1 MKALFISLISIFL
14 FSCKQDPGVQN
25 DSLSKYIP
33 DASSYIVR
41 TSNFDL
47 LKTQLKN
54 NSSFKSFIEK
64 ASFKNSKSLFEDL
77 NKISSKGPA
86 IVCLREIGKNS
97 IDFIFISSL
106 DQSGVSNLVLKSS
119 KSYDNNIIKTYS
131 LPAGA
136 EAESLLHATE
146 INSTLLISSSLLM
159 IENALRLQDQN
170 KLPKDLAALFK
181 TSKEDAIFARLDQ
194 HAWLAKNGFIS
205 FPTYHF
211 GAWSALHYN
220 IEPEQLSLNG
230 FNTYSDSLP
239 AILNLFKDSQAAVL
253 KSPGFVPQNTQQ
265 TKIYALSNYEDF
277 RLQQSKLLDKS
288 TETDTLFKHIEELA
302 LSKSNNRFTGFFHFT
317 ETSNI
322 QSYLTKNDPNP
333 SEFRAAVVYDLQAS
347 KLLKESFRPLTDSL
361 QINYAS
367 LLGQTLIVAQN
378 PADIQTAI
386 SSIETG
392 ATLSKDPYYSKSQ
405 SELATQSS
413 ILFYE
418 SFLGNTPKNNITDY
432 FIPNT
437 LKKNEA
443 YTKSSQWVVGDGFF
457 HQHTNLSK
465 HTVKEEKFS
474 LRPLFNLEL
483 DAPIGQTIQW
493 VKNHLNQ
500 EYDILLQDKNHYLY
514 LINNKGKVLWRK
526 QLESAIQGEVH
537 QVDIYKNG
545 RLQLAFTTEN
555 QWLILDRNGK
565 EVLPFNKRFKGIKL
579 GPLAVFDYDNHKEYR
594 FVFSQGKNINMYDR
608 NGKIV
613 KGFRFKKA
621 DSDIVGVP
629 KHFKIKSKDYLV
641 FKTLSGDLLIKNR
654 VGNTRVKLSKKFNF
668 SDNEPMLLD
677 GEFSFTDLDGKLIQI
692 KPTGITRTKNLRI
705 NAAHKTTQLNNQLVV
720 LEDNILYSKGKK
732 ATIDFGIYS
741 HPSITEV
748 NKETFISITDSQNEK
763 VYLFNK
769 ELEGIP
775 KFPIYGTGA
784 AKLQDMNGNGELNI
798 LCQQNK
804 QTIVVY
810 GMKTPSK

>member
-1 MKALFISLISIFL
+1 M
-14 FSCKQDPGVQN
+14 
-25 DSLSKYIP
+25 
-33 DASSYIVR
+33 
-41 TSNFDL
+41 
-47 LKTQLKN
+47 
-54 NSSFKSFIEK
+54 
-64 ASFKNSKSLFEDL
+64 
-77 NKISSKGPA
+77 
-86 IVCLREIGKNS
+86 
-97 IDFIFISSL
+97 
-106 DQSGVSNLVLKSS
+106 
-119 KSYDNNIIKTYS
+119 
-131 LPAGA
+131 
-136 EAESLLHATE
+136 
-146 INSTLLISSSLLM
+146 
-159 IENALRLQDQN
+159 
-170 KLPKDLAALFK
+170 
-181 TSKEDAIFARLDQ
+181 
-194 HAWLAKNGFIS
+194 
-205 FPTYHF
+205 
-211 GAWSALHYN
+211 
-220 IEPEQLSLNG
+220 
-230 FNTYSDSLP
+230 
-239 AILNLFKDSQAAVL
+239 
-253 KSPGFVPQNTQQ
+253 
-265 TKIYALSNYEDF
+265 
-277 RLQQSKLLDKS
+277 
-288 TETDTLFKHIEELA
+288 
-302 LSKSNNRFTGFFHFT
+302 
-317 ETSNI
+317 
-322 QSYLTKNDPNP
+322 
-333 SEFRAAVVYDLQAS
+333 
-347 KLLKESFRPLTDSL
+347 
-361 QINYAS
+361 
-367 LLGQTLIVAQN
+367 
-378 PADIQTAI
+378 
-386 SSIETG
+386 
-392 ATLSKDPYYSKSQ
+392 
-405 SELATQSS
+405 
-413 ILFYE
+413 
-418 SFLGNTPKNNITDY
+418 
-432 FIPNT
+432 
-437 LKKNEA
+437 
-443 YTKSSQWVVGDGFF
+443 
-457 HQHTNLSK
+457 
-465 HTVKEEKFS
+465 
-474 LRPLFNLEL
+474 FNLEL
-483 DAPIGQTIQW
+483 NAPIGETIQW